1 LITVGTINAGATS
14 YRDSGTY
21 QFADGYFN
29 TSLIMNYDVYP
40 LELGVGQYPVTYRF
54 RVVPTGDIPRN
65 AYIVITL
72 PDQIKINDEYTIER
86 NCGGTFRDN
95 LLGFTNKIIN
105 CQVNNERNI
114 TISDGFKYWPTAN
127 FSDPDVDN
135 TYAPPELWFDLP

>member
-1 LITVGTINAGATS
+1 MITVGTINAGATS

-29 TSLIMNYDVYP
+29 TSLVMNYDVYP

-72 PDQIKINDEYTIER
+72 PD
-86 NCGGTFRDN
+86 
-95 LLGFTNKIIN
+95 
-105 CQVNNERNI
+105 
-114 TISDGFKYWPTAN
+114 
-127 FSDPDVDN
+127 
-135 TYAPPELWFDLP
+135 